1 MNEVE
6 VTELLEAGVHFGHQT
21 RRWNPKM
28 APYIFGEK
36 KGIHI
41 IDLLKTVVCLREAC
55 QFVSAVVSEGGDIL
69 FVGTKRQAEDVVR
82 EEAQRCEMFYVN
94 QRWLGGTL
102 TNFQITVKKSIDR
115 LRELRKIEES
125 GKLEQLPKKE
135 IVLLRREKE
144 KLERNLSG
152 IEGME
157 KLPAVVFVS
166 DLRKERIAALEARK
180 LKIPIVAIADTV
192 CNPEEVDYPIPGNDD
207 GVKGISLIVSK
218 IADAVIA
225 GRKIKAD
232 KEKSVREEPARQEEG
247 KQNGAEFD

>member
-207 GVKGISLIVSK
+207 GIKGISLIVSK